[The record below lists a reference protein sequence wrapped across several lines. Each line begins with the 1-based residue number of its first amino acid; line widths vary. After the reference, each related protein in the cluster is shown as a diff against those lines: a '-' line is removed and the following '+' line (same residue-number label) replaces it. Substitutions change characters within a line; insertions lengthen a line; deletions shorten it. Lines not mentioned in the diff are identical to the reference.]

1 MPLLCIYANALGLVG
16 GYFVAM
22 STLNVTSA
30 AYILQSQSAVT
41 LTDFSIGI
49 VKGSVFG
56 VLIAVTGCRQGM
68 QAGRSAAAVGAA
80 ATSAVVSGILAIIVT
95 DAIFAVLLNIVGL

>member
-1 MPLLCIYANALGLVG
+1 MG
-16 GYFVAM
+16 
-22 STLNVTSA
+22 TLNVTSE

-56 VLIAVTGCRQGM
+56 ILIAVTGCFQGM

-80 ATSAVVSGILAIIVT
+80 ATSAVVSGILAIIIT
-95 DAIFAVLLNIVGL
+95 DAVFAVLLNIVGL